1 MKPFRKL
8 QNVMGYRLFHIDK
21 EKCFLEFQP
30 KLPCSCGKIASKV
43 ISRTM
48 RPGNASIRFLHSA
61 THSGLE
67 IFNGTSPV
75 LLE

>member
-30 KLPCSCGKIASKV
+30 KLPCSCGKIASK
-43 ISRTM
+43 
-48 RPGNASIRFLHSA
+48 NYA
-61 THSGLE
+61 TGKRVDTFS
-67 IFNGTSPV
+67 V
-75 LLE
+75 LRYSLLID